1 MYGSDMDQLGL
12 LLWEGSDTLAPCHC
26 VVSGHGEMKARAHG
40 EVVSSALLSRSTQC
54 QDMVTT
60 DVGSATC
67 KGLAAWWR

>member
-1 MYGSDMDQLGL
+1 MDQLGL

-26 VVSGHGEMKARAHG
+26 AVPGHGEIKACAQG
-40 EVVSSALLSRSTQC
+40 EVVSSALLSRSTQY

-60 DVGSATC
+60 DIGSTTC